1 MKIYGITQV
10 NTKPMSVDLHTQHFC
25 LHTGICEM
33 LDFFLQI
40 KKLEDSCYA
49 AEKVYNMETDYKLDK
64 GIEDDVFDD
73 EADNDIGHLVEVDVN
88 NKEKG
93 SEVDTFEGLKQQ
105 VSQIQKLSSSIFFIS
120 ISTYLKY

>member
-1 MKIYGITQV
+1 
-10 NTKPMSVDLHTQHFC
+10 
-25 LHTGICEM
+25 
-33 LDFFLQI
+33 
-40 KKLEDSCYA
+40 
-49 AEKVYNMETDYKLDK
+49 METDYKLDK

>member
-1 MKIYGITQV
+1 
-10 NTKPMSVDLHTQHFC
+10 
-25 LHTGICEM
+25 
-33 LDFFLQI
+33 
-40 KKLEDSCYA
+40 
-49 AEKVYNMETDYKLDK
+49 METDYKLGK
-64 GIEDDVFDD
+64 GTEDDVFDD
-73 EADNDIGHLVEVDVN
+73 EVDNNIGHLVEVDVN

>member
-1 MKIYGITQV
+1 M
-10 NTKPMSVDLHTQHFC
+10 D
-25 LHTGICEM
+25 
-33 LDFFLQI
+33 I
-40 KKLEDSCYA
+40 KELIIKNNW
-49 AEKVYNMETDYKLDK
+49 V
-64 GIEDDVFDD
+64 V
-73 EADNDIGHLVEVDVN
+73 IGDVN